1 MVSQL
6 KPKLKPVKM
15 HVAYCRCQGEIGV
28 FVAVAHELPD
38 VAMTKQT
45 VIPKVHGVYKHNKTI
60 GHAYPNGVAEKN
72 RTESGQ
78 NSVPVVHFGRNQ

>member
-1 MVSQL
+1 M
-6 KPKLKPVKM
+6 
-15 HVAYCRCQGEIGV
+15 
-28 FVAVAHELPD
+28 AVAHELPD

-45 VIPKVHGVYKHNKTI
+45 VIPRVHGVYKYNKTL
-60 GHAYPNGVAEKN
+60 GRTYPKGVAEKS